1 MKRKESIGKKASKGT
16 SPQRTASIKKTKD
29 ANSTKAEDNKMKQ
42 ENDALVTPGNP
53 LVTPG
58 NPLVTPGK
66 KSSMTVGKK
75 S

>member
-1 MKRKESIGKKASKGT
+1 M
-16 SPQRTASIKKTKD
+16 
-29 ANSTKAEDNKMKQ
+29 
-42 ENDALVTPGNP
+42 TPGNP
-53 LVTPG
+53 LSTPGNPLSTPG